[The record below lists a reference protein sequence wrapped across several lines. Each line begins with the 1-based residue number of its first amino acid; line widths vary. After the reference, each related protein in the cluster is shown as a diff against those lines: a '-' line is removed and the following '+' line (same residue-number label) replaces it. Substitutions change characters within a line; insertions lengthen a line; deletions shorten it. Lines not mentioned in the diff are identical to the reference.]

1 MGLILPN
8 SGELLLAL
16 EIAAVR
22 AEALLSPDLHVEH
35 SPLDHADMGVVELIE
50 DALRLLLQELQIRD
64 WRRVQLLLNNRV
76 LRLLKAQYYGS
87 PSQTHEGNSHRGSGR
102 ANSEP
107 MLFREHS
114 CQSQFRLVL
123 SQLKVQTHLADK
135 TLLPNRLSRKA
146 ITPLSV

>member
-35 SPLDHADMGVVELIE
+35 SPLHDADVRVVQLIE
-50 DALRLLLQELQIRD
+50 DALCLLLKELKVRD

-76 LRLLKAQYYGS
+76 LRL
-87 PSQTHEGNSHRGSGR
+87 
-102 ANSEP
+102 
-107 MLFREHS
+107 
-114 CQSQFRLVL
+114 V
-123 SQLKVQTHLADK
+123 
-135 TLLPNRLSRKA
+135 
-146 ITPLSV
+146 